1 MGNRRK
7 RKLLSWSNDT
17 DMEYTV
23 LTSEMALQIS
33 RQMVQA
39 VTSNEELDYKDFCCW
54 LDLNPA
60 IRAIIYQALKPAI
73 WSSNDSEFDYVELV
87 GDYLKIVDAQTKTI
101 EMVQLVCDD
110 AIEGIIDS

>member
-39 VTSNEELDYKDFCCW
+39 VTSN
-54 LDLNPA
+54 
-60 IRAIIYQALKPAI
+60 
-73 WSSNDSEFDYVELV
+73 
-87 GDYLKIVDAQTKTI
+87 
-101 EMVQLVCDD
+101 
-110 AIEGIIDS
+110 